1 VATWE
6 ARLVDARRSGDPA
19 ARAVLIEEY
28 VPLARALSRRF
39 RRSNDAPD
47 DLVQVAC
54 LGLVKAVDRF
64 DPERGIKFPTY
75 AVPTILGELRRHLRD
90 KTWRVRMPRKLQNLI
105 LALGPVTESLSA
117 ELQRSPTVAELA
129 TCMLVSPEE
138 ILDAREA
145 SDSQWQLSLDE
156 PVYRNGNGNGN
167 VSLGDTLDGQDGALG
182 RAEEAVE
189 LERWTDKLPARQREL
204 LRLRFKED
212 LTQREISERMGI
224 SQMHVSRLLRRSL
237 DTLGVMAGQR

>member
-1 VATWE
+1 M
-6 ARLVDARRSGDPA
+6 
-19 ARAVLIEEY
+19 
-28 VPLARALSRRF
+28 PLARSLSLRF

-64 DPERGIKFPTY
+64 DPERGIKFSAY

-105 LALGPVTESLSA
+105 LALGPVTEALSA
-117 ELQRSPTVAELA
+117 ELQRSPTVDELA

-156 PVYRNGNGNGN
+156 PAHRNGS
-167 VSLGDTLDGQDGALG
+167 VSLGDTLDGQDRELA
-182 RAEEAVE
+182 RAEDTAE
-189 LERWTDKLPARQREL
+189 LKRWTAKLPARQREL
-204 LRLRFKED
+204 LRLRFDED
-212 LTQREISERMGI
+212 LTQREISEQMGI

-237 DTLGVMAGQR
+237 ETLGVIAGGT